1 MAQQQSS
8 SIGDLQKTSEATKN
22 PLAAFSHFMDRFK
35 PQLALALPKH
45 LTPDRMARLTLTAF
59 SSSPQLQNCE
69 HRTIAASIMTAGQLG
84 LEPGVNGQGY
94 LVPYGRTCTFVP
106 GWKGL
111 VDLVARSGRGT
122 VFTGVIFRDQD
133 YTFTDGARRDLVIH
147 NETDLDAPEDIT
159 HAYAIGW
166 VRDAAMPIIELWR
179 VSKIEKH
186 RDKYNKVGRKHYS
199 YRDWEMYARK
209 VPLLQVLKYM
219 PCSIEVSNALAV
231 SHAAESGRGVNIEQ
245 GIVIDM
251 DTGRPVEEI
260 DRETGEVMQ
269 RAAGSAGQST
279 RTTQSDTSPA
289 KAQAEAGNPAQGAAA
304 AAPASQAEPAG
315 GQQGELPGADEDPG
329 LDPAA
334 VEHQLVNAKTLDVLD
349 LASDS
354 IDGVNDL
361 EIRARLH
368 QVYQERR
375 IAMARQAEQ
384 HAQAQQQQQ
393 QRPAGRTG
401 RRMAAPE

>member
-1 MAQQQSS
+1 MTQQQSS
-8 SIGDLQKTSEATKN
+8 SIGDLQKTGEPTKN

-59 SSSPQLQNCE
+59 SSSPQLQNCD
-69 HRTIAASIMTAGQLG
+69 HRSIAASIMTAGQLG
-84 LEPGVNGQGY
+84 LEPGVNGQGF

-179 VSKIEKH
+179 VSKIQKH

-209 VPLLQVLKYM
+209 VPLLQVIKYM
-219 PCSIEVSNALAV
+219 PCSIEVANALAV
-231 SHAAESGRGVNIEQ
+231 SHAAEAGRGVNIEQ

-251 DTGRPVEEI
+251 DTGRPVEEV
-260 DRETGEVMQ
+260 DQETGEVMQ
-269 RAAGSAGQST
+269 QPAGSAGRST
-279 RTTQSDTSPA
+279 RTTQSDTSSA
-289 KAQAEAGNPAQGAAA
+289 KAQAEAGDLAQGAAA
-304 AAPASQAEPAG
+304 ATPASQAQQAD
-315 GQQGELPGADEDPG
+315 QQGADAG
-329 LDPAA
+329 LDPAK
-334 VEHQLVNAKTLDVLD
+334 VEHQILNAKSLDVLD
-349 LASDS
+349 LAADS
-354 IDGVNDL
+354 IDGVADL
-361 EIRARLH
+361 GERSRLH

-375 IAMARQAEQ
+375 LAMTRPQQ
-384 HAQAQQQQQ
+384 PAQQDLQSQQEVQAQ
-393 QRPAGRTG
+393 QRPAGTTR

>member
-1 MAQQQSS
+1 MTQQQSTTV
-8 SIGDLQKTSEATKN
+8 GDLQRAGEPTKS
-22 PLAAFSHFMDRFK
+22 PLATFSHFMDRFK

-45 LTPDRMARLTLTAF
+45 LTADRMSRLALTAF
-59 SSSPQLQNCE
+59 SSSTQLQNCDQ
-69 HRTIAASIMTAGQLG
+69 RTIAASIMTAGQLG

-94 LVPYGRTCTFVP
+94 LIPYGRVCTFVP

-122 VFTGVIFRDQD
+122 VFTGVIFRDQE

-199 YRDWEMYARK
+199 FRDWEMYARK

-231 SHAAESGRGVNIEQ
+231 SHAAEAGRGVNIEQ
-245 GIVIDM
+245 GVVIDM
-251 DTGRPVEEI
+251 DTGRPV
-260 DRETGEVMQ
+260 DVDPDTGEVVKSQ
-269 RAAGSAGQST
+269 APASA
-279 RTTQSDTSPA
+279 P
-289 KAQAEAGNPAQGAAA
+289 KAAA
-304 AAPASQAEPAG
+304 ATAPSVQE
-315 GQQGELPGADEDPG
+315 EGAPSHSTDAHAQSSDADADSG
-329 LDPAA
+329 LDPAK
-334 VEHQLVNAKTLDVLD
+334 VEAQIRAAKDIEVLD
-349 LASDS
+349 LAHDS
-354 IDGVNDL
+354 IDGILDL
-361 EIRARLH
+361 AERARVY
-368 QVYQERR
+368 QVYQQRRLSMTNANQRAASERR
-375 IAMARQAEQ
+375 ERVK
-384 HAQAQQQQQ
+384 
-393 QRPAGRTG
+393 
-401 RRMAAPE
+401 APE

>member
-1 MAQQQSS
+1 MSQSS
-8 SIGDLQKTSEATKN
+8 SLTDLKKNGEATKN
-22 PLAAFSHFMDRFK
+22 PIVAFSHFMDRLK

-45 LTPDRMARLTLTAF
+45 LTADRMARLTLTAF
-59 SSSPQLQNCE
+59 SSTPKLQKCE
-69 HRTIAASIMTAGQLG
+69 PRTIAASIMTAGQLG
-84 LEPGVNGQGY
+84 LEPGVNGQGF
-94 LVPYGRTCTFVP
+94 LVPYGTTCTFVP

-122 VFTGVIFRDQD
+122 VFTGVIYRDQE

-147 NETDLDAPEDIT
+147 NETDMDAPEDIT

-186 RDKYNKVGRKHYS
+186 RDKYNKVGRQHYS

-219 PCSIEVSNALAV
+219 PCSVEVANALAV
-231 SHAAESGRGVNIEQ
+231 SHAAEHGRGVTIDQ

-251 DTGRPVEEI
+251 DSGRPV
-260 DRETGEVMQ
+260 DVDPETGEVLNGDTSSGTETGT
-269 RAAGSAGQST
+269 RAESNP
-279 RTTQSDTSPA
+279 SPA

-304 AAPASQAEPAG
+304 AAPASQEQGAQGSLAG
-315 GQQGELPGADEDPG
+315 TDGSG
-329 LDPAA
+329 LDMTKVAS
-334 VEHQLVNAKTLDVLD
+334 QLMGATDLEVLD
-349 LASDS
+349 LAADS
-354 IDGVNDL
+354 IEGVLDATERAGLHDL
-361 EIRARLH
+361 
-368 QVYQERR
+368 YQKRR
-375 IAMARQAEQ
+375 IAMARAAEAPPADPQPQQAAPRQ
-384 HAQAQQQQQ
+384 TT
-393 QRPAGRTG
+393 QR